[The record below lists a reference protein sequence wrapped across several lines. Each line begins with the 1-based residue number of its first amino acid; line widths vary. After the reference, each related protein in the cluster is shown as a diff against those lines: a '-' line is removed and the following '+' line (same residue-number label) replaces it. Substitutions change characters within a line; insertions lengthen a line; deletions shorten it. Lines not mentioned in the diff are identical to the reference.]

1 MDRLLIFVEGPTEE
15 SFVNHVLRPHLEP
28 RGIQPI
34 PQTLGKTRKEAG
46 VPPYDRFMK
55 EVLTAIDVGKFRFY
69 TTMLDYYGLPRDYP
83 GRANPVG
90 VTPSQLAGHVE
101 TAIKEDI
108 YLKLPATFREDRFF
122 PHLQMHEFEAM
133 LYSDPFSLAKTLM
146 APGIEADFKT
156 ILDECGEPEAIDDS
170 PVTAPSKRIKKLV
183 PSYQKVQDGL
193 LAAKRITLETIRG
206 KCPHFNQWLTKI
218 ESL

>member
-1 MDRLLIFVEGPTEE
+1 MDRILIFVEGPTEE
-15 SFVNHVLRPHLEP
+15 SFVNQVLRPHLEP

-46 VPPYDRFMK
+46 VPPYNRFMK

-101 TAIKEDI
+101 TAIKED
-108 YLKLPATFREDRFF
+108 RFF

-133 LYSDPFSLAKTLM
+133 LYSDPFRLAKTLM
-146 APGIEADFKT
+146 APKIEVDFNT
-156 ILDECGEPEAIDDS
+156 ILKECGEPEAIDDD
-170 PVTAPSKRIKKLV
+170 PATAPSKRIKKLV

-193 LAAKRITLETIRG
+193 LAVKRITLDTIRD
-206 KCPHFNQWLTKI
+206 KCPHFNHWLTKL
-218 ESL
+218 ENLK